1 MTENAENPRKNESSD
16 ARGDIRETGNDTSI
30 DKTITLDAG
39 EVATQLIHARRDIRD
54 GHSNLNFGFKV
65 SNGKVRHDGDGGFN
79 HLTVG
84 IRQIMREVESPTLV
98 STVEM
103 TEDEV
108 DFMHGMV
115 AEELHGQELI
125 ATATKSD
132 IAGSTEKTVRIKI
145 IDPLT
150 EIEEAEEGDVLLS
163 TRPRSEGSLGYNPND
178 LTQKLASR
186 MGKRVDKI
194 RESGRKGDMGLKYYF
209 IFIDDRIVIGVYGHN
224 DQDVDRG
231 FRVKQVGRHIRAEY
245 AGGFD
250 TDRFDAE
257 YTDGEKEKLEELT
270 IEALNEAGY
279 VVAEQIHDHGVMDI
293 NSSTI
298 TFNSPEPLN
307 WIQGDELDK
316 YVEELAERYFDEEN
330 RIKTDLL
337 SAVRG
342 WGNGEFTYRV
352 ELVD

>member
-1 MTENAENPRKNESSD
+1 MK
-16 ARGDIRETGNDTSI
+16 
-30 DKTITLDAG
+30 LDAG
-39 EVATQLIHARRDIRD
+39 DVATQLIHARRDIRD
-54 GHSNLNFGFKV
+54 GYSNLNFGFRV
-65 SNGKVRHDGDGGFN
+65 SDGEVSHDGDGGFN
-79 HLTVG
+79 HLTLG
-84 IRQIMREVESPTLV
+84 IRQIMREVDAPTLV

-108 DFMHGMV
+108 EFMHGMV
-115 AEELHGQELI
+115 AEELHGQEVI

-163 TRPRSEGSLGYNPND
+163 TRPRSEGGLGYNPND
-178 LTQKLASR
+178 LTQKIASR
-186 MGKRVDKI
+186 MGKRVDNI

-209 IFIDDRIVIGVYGHN
+209 IFLDGKIVLGVYGHN

-231 FRVKQVGRHIRAEY
+231 FRVEQVGRHIRAEY

-250 TDRFDAE
+250 ADRFDAE
-257 YTDGEKEKLEELT
+257 YTDEEKQNLEELT
-270 IEALNEAGY
+270 IDCLNEASG
-279 VVAEQIHDHGVMDI
+279 
-293 NSSTI
+293 
-298 TFNSPEPLN
+298 EPLL
-307 WIQGDELDK
+307 WFDGDELNE
-316 YVEELAERYFDEEN
+316 YVEELAERYFDDEN
-330 RIKTDLL
+330 RIKGDLL

-342 WGNGEFTYRV
+342 WSNGEFTYRV